1 MSKFKKENL
10 VNLYAIKANISS
22 AEAERRVNDI
32 LEILTNIFE
41 RADKLILRNFGT
53 FIIKIRKRKETK
65 HPITGETVKIEQK
78 KYVQF
83 KMSKKLLYFQNK

>member
-32 LEILTNIFE
+32 LEILTNIFK

-53 FIIKIRKRKETK
+53 FTIKMTKREETK
-65 HPITGETVKIEQK
+65 HPVTGEIIKIAPR

-83 KMSKKLLYFQNK
+83 KMSKKLLYF